1 MQCVCYTHLYV
12 DVLDE
17 GSNES
22 NDDFTLCDISQ
33 RVSSNKKISS
43 SKRLT
48 WHPRIFK
55 PGHPEP
61 KESVPR
67 ERALRASAN
76 QSRTPR
82 RSNQSRPPRDSD
94 RKAPML
100 YAARHHAGL
109 PADSPQTLLAT
120 ASKAS
125 TSAAARPAGF
135 GGRPT
140 TAAGRLKIVVSPDSR
155 IRRAISPVDRCMWSP
170 SIPSRACARRVL
182 GEPGGHPGPPSRPS
196 AGSRRSP
203 RLPRATACP
212 QARILRAVTSRN
224 MEQL

>member
-100 YAARHHAGL
+100 YAAQHHAGL
-109 PADSPQTLLAT
+109 PANSAQTRPSSQRHTKRRRAPAPPDSAGGQRQPR
-120 ASKAS
+120 
-125 TSAAARPAGF
+125 AAAAPA
-135 GGRPT
+135 
-140 TAAGRLKIVVSPDSR
+140 
-155 IRRAISPVDRCMWSP
+155 
-170 SIPSRACARRVL
+170 SRACAPVSFKKL
-182 GEPGGHPGPPSRPS
+182 TLPAKGHGG
-196 AGSRRSP
+196 
-203 RLPRATACP
+203 
-212 QARILRAVTSRN
+212 
-224 MEQL
+224 